1 MLIIYSDKNYSFGC
15 LNSFSVSL
23 RLNVEWLVFIVL
35 VIVVEEGVFVLVKKS
50 KMVRMNV

>member
-1 MLIIYSDKNYSFGC
+1 MSIIYSDKNYSFGC

-50 KMVRMNV
+50 KMVRMSV